1 MKRRQF
7 TAIFTALAV
16 TVCSSILLVGCAG
29 QTYNYQKNG
38 KNPDGTDH
46 YDYVGL
52 ASEETESKASTADT
66 SEASTV
72 STVSTAES
80 SAPVSTVESSVAP
93 VSTVE
98 SSVES
103 TAESSV
109 ESTAESSV
117 ESTAESSVESTAESS
132 IEESSAPAAEGT
144 VIKFRKPGTDK
155 WAFDDVCAYIVGENA
170 AGEKDVKNAQWPG
183 VAMTAEGDNIYS
195 YVVPDDI
202 LNATVIFTCNAGKVQ
217 FPRSKGVEVESG
229 KTYEVE

>member
-93 VSTVE
+93 VSTV
-98 SSVES
+98 
-103 TAESSV
+103 
-109 ESTAESSV
+109 ESSV